1 MTTVAESPET
11 VVERIGEEL
20 AAALGVVLPHRAGR
34 ALRAVCPLRA
44 CMADDCQL
52 RTFTVDRSAGHAP
65 QRRSQPSTPA
75 RDDLPATRHPLP
87 APTIIRRSLLR
98 LILRHR
104 RPLHGDHRGH
114 QRAQ

>member
-75 RDDLPATRHPLP
+75 RDDLPATRHPP
-87 APTIIRRSLLR
+87 PVACADHHSPVSRRVIIAVTLEGR
-98 LILRHR
+98 
-104 RPLHGDHRGH
+104 
-114 QRAQ
+114 